1 MVSGSTKRR
10 LSIFATCQ
18 APTSVVVLGISMVNR
33 SDSLHGSRQGGKVV
47 LQALAARVVV
57 REEPLRG
64 TAKHLAI
71 LAEALAAWLQAGRR
85 N

>member
-57 REEPLRG
+57 REEPRG